1 MAAASSRRLHWVSAD
16 LPSLFRCHVGFLWC
30 DTTADSREKR
40 RCSPRSQTGDHGKL
54 LSRGR
59 YGAQGARG
67 QDTLRRPGRLAVV
80 ALGEQVN
87 TEVHECRLS
96 RCAAARFLLY
106 AMALLALGDSICH
119 LCASHT
125 LTRD

>member
-1 MAAASSRRLHWVSAD
+1 MVLKALVEKTHPGALIASLSTPLANKVS
-16 LPSLFRCHVGFLWC
+16 
-30 DTTADSREKR
+30 T
-40 RCSPRSQTGDHGKL
+40 
-54 LSRGR
+54 
-59 YGAQGARG
+59 
-67 QDTLRRPGRLAVV
+67 VV
-80 ALGEQVN
+80 
-87 TEVHECRLS
+87 HKCRLS